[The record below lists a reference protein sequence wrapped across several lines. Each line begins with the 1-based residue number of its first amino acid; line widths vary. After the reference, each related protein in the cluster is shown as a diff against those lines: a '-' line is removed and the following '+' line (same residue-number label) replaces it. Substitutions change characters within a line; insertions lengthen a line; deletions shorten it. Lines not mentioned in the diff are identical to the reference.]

1 MRKLFPLVQ
10 FNILNKAKQ
19 IGVSALPFGYCLKAR
34 WYFISVLCPLGVLIF
49 SSHMYCTFARGW
61 GGWVFPFTGIAY
73 LQCNKT
79 LTDKE
84 KVRKKNKMCLSNS
97 SPTLYALKGKH
108 AQCFDSEWNV
118 SGIGLFE
125 CTLISTAQTQ
135 WRLFLLTILSWVSR
149 YYFGVRTPAC
159 VVPGLNFDLVKD
171 ERRGVFNHKQVPLH
185 HVLHPVLSGALS
197 SVAYF
202 VLQTRPVVFN
212 RWQWL
217 WQEYER
223 AQLADGKQ

>member
-1 MRKLFPLVQ
+1 MCWYSRHTCTALSLGGGEDGCFRLQALLICNVTRPLQ
-10 FNILNKAKQ
+10 TKKRL
-19 IGVSALPFGYCLKAR
+19 
-34 WYFISVLCPLGVLIF
+34 
-49 SSHMYCTFARGW
+49 
-61 GGWVFPFTGIAY
+61 
-73 LQCNKT
+73 
-79 LTDKE
+79 E
-84 KVRKKNKMCLSNS
+84 KKNKMCLSNS

-149 YYFGVRTPAC
+149 YYFGVWTPAC